1 MNKIIKILFVFCF
14 LGCVTSFAQD
24 PPPPPGGGHGQGGNQ
39 TPGGSAPVDN
49 GILIV
54 ALLGTAYGLRKWY
67 KYRKEMTPA

>member
-1 MNKIIKILFVFCF
+1 MNRIIKSILFLCF
-14 LGCVTSFAQD
+14 LGCFNLWAQD

-39 TPGGSAPVDN
+39 SPGGSAPVDN

-67 KYRKEMTPA
+67 TFKKSSTTA